1 VERFI
6 DLLLTASRTSPCT
19 VILTVRAD
27 FYGEFLHHA
36 DFAAALTAGQVN
48 LSPVGRDGLE
58 AAIREP
64 AEAVGLIADTPLVK
78 ELLDE
83 VTADPG
89 KLPLLEY
96 ALKETWQRR
105 EGRRLTLNDYGKA
118 GGIDGAM
125 AQRADRV
132 YGSLTESQ
140 KTAARSLF
148 VSLVTPGEGKGDARA
163 RLNYPPVGATVKV
176 IQKFADKEVR
186 LLVTGEDEPSGRR
199 IVEISHESLIRRWDQ
214 LKDWVEANRD
224 ALRRFKRVR
233 EQMRQWSD
241 LGSDPTALLPPGLLL
256 EEGRGLLADHGDVLI
271 DDVRE
276 YIEASIA
283 ADEAKVEREQA
294 AARRQ
299 LEQQRTRTRVAVS
312 LGTVALVFA
321 IGAGW
326 LWNKASDE
334 ADRANTERSHAERNL
349 ALPQRAA
356 NGLVFDLVD
365 GLKPLSGV
373 SNETIRRILGRADTL
388 LEELAGG
395 ETASPSMRR
404 LRAATLLQFAD
415 AYLAQGDLAAAGA
428 AAEQGRQ
435 ILDLLAQ
442 DQSDEQA
449 QRDLSISWNKLGE
462 VRQAQGDLPGALR
475 AYDDARTIRAKL
487 AAADPGNAEW
497 QRDLSVSWEKLG
509 SVHEEQEN
517 RADALKAWRA
527 ALAVSGRLPEN
538 FPDSIDMV
546 TTPVIH
552 LAGVA
557 RTLDPAD
564 AQAPA
569 EAARLL
575 DRALA
580 LLRPL
585 DEAGRLD
592 AERHDWI
599 AWIEQQR
606 TALKQP

>member
-1 VERFI
+1 MERPGQ
-6 DLLLTASRTSPCT
+6 RPHG
-19 VILTVRAD
+19 V
-27 FYGEFLHHA
+27 
-36 DFAAALTAGQVN
+36 AAAG
-48 LSPVGRDGLE
+48 
-58 AAIREP
+58 
-64 AEAVGLIADTPLVK
+64 
-78 ELLDE
+78 
-83 VTADPG
+83 
-89 KLPLLEY
+89 
-96 ALKETWQRR
+96 
-105 EGRRLTLNDYGKA
+105 
-118 GGIDGAM
+118 
-125 AQRADRV
+125 
-132 YGSLTESQ
+132 
-140 KTAARSLF
+140 
-148 VSLVTPGEGKGDARA
+148 
-163 RLNYPPVGATVKV
+163 PP
-176 IQKFADKEVR
+176 
-186 LLVTGEDEPSGRR
+186 
-199 IVEISHESLIRRWDQ
+199 
-214 LKDWVEANRD
+214 
-224 ALRRFKRVR
+224 
-233 EQMRQWSD
+233 
-241 LGSDPTALLPPGLLL
+241 
-256 EEGRGLLADHGDVLI
+256 DVLI

-276 YIEASIA
+276 YIKASIT
-283 ADEAKVEREQA
+283 ADEEKVEREQT

-299 LEQQRTRTRVAVS
+299 LEQQRKRTRVAVG

-349 ALPQRAA
+349 ALAQRAA

-404 LRAATLLQFAD
+404 LRAATHLQFAD

-449 QRDLSISWNKLGE
+449 QRDLSVSWDRLGD
-462 VRQAQGDLPGALR
+462 VRRAQGDLPGALR
-475 AYDDARTIRAKL
+475 AYDDARTIRANL

-497 QRDLSVSWEKLG
+497 QRDLSISWEKLG

-527 ALAVSGRLPEN
+527 ALAVSGRFPEN

-592 AERHDWI
+592 ADRHGWI
-599 AWIEQQR
+599 AWIEQR
-606 TALKQP
+606 RAALKQP